1 MSAKVYFFPHPFTD
15 ERREASIESGV
26 TLASIVKTAR
36 SDIPRGLMVRTFVN
50 GMLISADKR
59 QNTVLN
65 DGDEIIVRIVPA
77 DPNDSDRQQAAES
90 KTIGGIAAMVL
101 GVGLLVIGGILTG
114 GALWVAVGAAALV
127 TSGVGLMIGGGLT
140 ASGVIGGPYA
150 DEMGTKNHPSIRGA
164 SNQSDPNG
172 KVPLVLGRS
181 LITPGYLCPPY
192 TVISGVDG
200 KDQYLYMS
208 FILGY
213 APLSVSNIKFGDFLV
228 ASNSANTTEGA
239 IAVDGVLPGC
249 EVELRQSGSVI
260 SFFEKEVIEQNFQ
273 TLLSRYHVLSGLSLT
288 VDASARTITRSSGDW
303 TDSDNDVQV
312 GDYVDFYGFS
322 NYGNNKQF
330 LVTGISSTVIYCNQA
345 STLVNET
352 KSDVG
357 VIVVPAT
364 IQTTAQNTTQIAVT
378 ITFPKLVKYHTD
390 DKLYTTVVVKPY
402 YRLKAATGSPPN
414 PWTLLGTFDAGSN
427 SITRNKAETLR
438 FTATSGTLTAGQ
450 YEVFV
455 MRETED
461 SDDTK
466 IVDQVYWT
474 SLRSHTGID
483 AMPQAY
489 REKVATLGVKVKAS
503 EAVQNCIT
511 KLNCIVSADY
521 SYIATED
528 TSHDWASIIA
538 SNPRNAALAFVH
550 AIMGPGNPRPRPTS
564 QMDWA
569 SIYAFAQ
576 WCDTAKGTGDNAYK
590 VEINGLITSSMK
602 LSELIVKILS
612 QARASLTM
620 SEGKYGVVYDA
631 AQSTPKQHIGP
642 HNSWGFQGKKVF
654 GEEIHGYRVKFI
666 NADEEYTT
674 DERIVLDDGYKY
686 DTEADGILRDCWGVD
701 KTADAGYI
709 EATKFETIEAG
720 LNTNP
725 AQVFGWCRYL
735 LAVRKLRPELFT
747 VNMDAENL
755 AVKRGELVKVT
766 HPAPRWGLADG
777 RLTGVTVD
785 GGGNITAVET
795 NNMLTMEAGK
805 DYAIRIRTATGTSV
819 YRTVVL
825 DVGDTNELTLTTPIS
840 AGADM
845 PAEGDWFAF
854 GIDELETVDCIV
866 AGVDLNDDLSAKLT
880 LFEAAPAVHTA
891 DTGAIPDFVSKVS
904 FGPVPSAPSTK
915 SQVFPPAPDV
925 IPYPSEKALST
936 LSDTVDFDG
945 QYGIYNGQ
953 RYFGTTPST
962 WTLDDAGQTA
972 ADVAAL
978 IPIYEPAYLGAHLDG
993 APATAKNGDSYL
1005 RYSVTS
1011 GNENRGVFTYDGTT
1025 WTRTTD
1031 PIYVYKAL
1039 VDIVFICQLKDPDGA
1054 TLYGTEA
1061 DYGVTSTIETAHI
1074 MAAIIDRLRVGDLEI
1089 FGTLKSLLMDTINS
1103 QAGETINA
1111 PTPTY
1116 WPGSALVDHC
1126 ASLAD
1131 GWHAVDNASTFGGK
1145 NITHV
1150 VKGPGNDHSIEYQ
1163 SDATEEVVAP
1173 GSTYTEYKSL
1183 TSVVDGKARIV
1194 LDVKSAGWFKNTY
1207 WQITKNGSVLYSGRS
1222 NGVGVWDDTYFNDI
1236 TLAVGDVVKLLA
1248 YSTSGNGAVA
1258 NFDIIPAADTIG
1270 IWNNTDNTAKV
1281 VESSVYYS
1289 LAGNIDVTGLSD
1301 FATADYDD
1309 YWLGSEFISLF
1320 SGKITNFRTLDLGGG
1335 TFNSKTCETIYKNG
1349 TATITLGFTDATT
1362 LLINSA
1368 SYYTYAGSVIL
1379 PTVEGKILFGDPDSE
1394 GQYELW
1400 SHNIPG
1406 TTNNIITWRN
1416 IKTGKIFSILEVR
1429 APDVSS
1435 GDSES
1440 TLFLHAVVGD
1450 GDFVNDKSM
1459 HNYSGTMKVVDVFS
1473 NFGASGALG
1482 AWEWWRKKY
1491 SESSA
1496 VKVASID
1503 ANNGNLEIIGE
1514 VKGATAAITGN
1525 ASVGGNLSVTGG
1537 VSGSG
1542 GTLASTQLNSYKI
1555 DDDSSPIATRS
1566 SGLVN
1571 AGQRSSLFSVYKPIT
1586 VAFSSGSTSSF
1597 YLQVYRD
1604 GSYYNVLTNANDAVS
1619 LNPGRYAFYNSSGSD
1634 SISVGIACVGAYG
1647 TADGS
1652 SIWS

>member
-1 MSAKVYFFPHPFTD
+1 VSAKVYFFPHPFTD

-26 TLASIVKTAR
+26 TLASIVKNAR

-50 GMLISADKR
+50 GTLVSADKR
-59 QNTVLN
+59 QNTVLK

-77 DPNDSDRQQAAES
+77 NSGDGTRQEAAQG
-90 KTIGGIAAMVL
+90 KGVLGGIATIAGIAFAVVAGIVTGGLSWIAVGMIAA
-101 GVGLLVIGGILTG
+101 GVGLV
-114 GALWVAVGAAALV
+114 V
-127 TSGVGLMIGGGLT
+127 TSGLT

-172 KVPLVLGRS
+172 KVPLVLGRH
-181 LITPGYLCPPY
+181 LLTPGYLCPPY
-192 TVISGVDG
+192 TVISGTDG
-200 KDQYLYMS
+200 KDQYLYMA
-208 FILGY
+208 FVLGY
-213 APLSVSNIKFGDFLV
+213 APLSVSNIKLGDFLV

-249 EVELRQSGSVI
+249 EVELRQSGAAI

-322 NYGNNKQF
+322 NDGNNKQF
-330 LVTGISSTVIYCNQA
+330 LVTGISSTVIYCALA

-364 IQTTAQNTTQIAVT
+364 LQTTAQNTTQIAVT
-378 ITFPKLVKYHTD
+378 ITFPKLVKYNTD

-402 YRLKAATGSPPN
+402 YRLKAAAGSPPN
-414 PWTLLGTFDAGSN
+414 PWTLLGTFDSGSN

-461 SDDTK
+461 ADDTK

-483 AMPQAY
+483 IMPQAY
-489 REKVATLGVKVKAS
+489 REKVAILGVKVKAS

-511 KLNCIVSADY
+511 KLNCIVAADY

-590 VEINGLITSSMK
+590 IEINGLITSSMK

-620 SEGKYGVVYDA
+620 SEGKYGVVYDV

-686 DTEADGILRDCWGVD
+686 DTEADGVLRDCWGVD

-755 AVKRGELVKVT
+755 AVRRGELVKVT

-777 RLTGVTVD
+777 RLSGITVD
-785 GGGNITAVET
+785 GEGNITAVET
-795 NNMLTMEAGK
+795 DNMLTMEAGK
-805 DYAIRIRTATGTSV
+805 AYAIRIRTAAGTSV

-825 DVGDTNELTLTTPIS
+825 DVGDTHELTLSTPIS
-840 AGADM
+840 AGADI

-866 AGVDLNDDLSAKLT
+866 AGIDLNDDLSAKLT

-891 DTGAIPDFVSKVS
+891 DMGAIPDFTSKVS
-904 FGPVPSAPSTK
+904 FGPNPSAPSTK
-915 SQVFPPAPDV
+915 PSVFPPAPDV

-953 RYFGTTPST
+953 RYIGTTPDT
-962 WTLDDAGQTA
+962 WTLNDAGQTA

-993 APATAKNGDSYL
+993 TPSTAKNGDSYL
-1005 RYSVTS
+1005 RYSPTS
-1011 GNENRGVFTYDGTT
+1011 GDENRGVFTYDGTT

-1039 VDIVFICQLKDPDGA
+1039 VDIVFVCQLKDQDGA
-1054 TLYGTEA
+1054 ALYGAEA
-1061 DYGVTSTIETAHI
+1061 DYGIDSSMQTAHI
-1074 MAAIIDRLRVGDLEI
+1074 MSAIIDRLRVGDLEI

-1116 WPGSALVDHC
+1116 WPGSELIDLC
-1126 ASLAD
+1126 STLAD
-1131 GWHAVDNASTFGGK
+1131 GWHAVDSASAFDGK

-1150 VKGPGNDHSIEYQ
+1150 VKGGSDNTVSYQASDVEATGPGTLKTITSAVSGKTTLYFDIKDTAWFRLHVN
-1163 SDATEEVVAP
+1163 
-1173 GSTYTEYKSL
+1173 GSLYKSYL
-1183 TSVVDGKARIV
+1183 GTSSYVTQSEKLV
-1194 LDVKSAGWFKNTY
+1194 LNT
-1207 WQITKNGSVLYSGRS
+1207 G
-1222 NGVGVWDDTYFNDI
+1222 
-1236 TLAVGDVVKLLA
+1236 
-1248 YSTSGNGAVA
+1248 
-1258 NFDIIPAADTIG
+1258 DIISLESSSGYCRNFRLCPAVNTIG
-1270 IWNNTDNTAKV
+1270 LWNNTDNTALSV
-1281 VESSVYYS
+1281 DNAGYYDEAGTVNVNSGTLTTSS
-1289 LAGNIDVTGLSD
+1289 I
-1301 FATADYDD
+1301 DD
-1309 YWLGSEFISLF
+1309 YWPGSELIALF
-1320 SGKITNFRTLDLGGG
+1320 TGKLTAYRTVDLGGG
-1335 TFNSKTCETIYKNG
+1335 TFNSKTCSTIYQNG
-1349 TATITLGFTDATT
+1349 SESIIITFTDATT
-1362 LLINSA
+1362 ITINA
-1368 SYYTYAGSVIL
+1368 IGYYSYTGSIIL
-1379 PTVEGKILFGDPDSE
+1379 DDVEGKILFGDPDSE

-1406 TTNNIITWRN
+1406 STDNILTVRN
-1416 IKTGKIFSILEVR
+1416 TKSGKVFSIWETR
-1429 APDVSS
+1429 APDTTA
-1435 GDSES
+1435 GNDSES
-1440 TLFLHAVVGD
+1440 TFSLHGVVGSD
-1450 GDFVNDKSM
+1450 DYVHDDSM
-1459 HNYSGTMKVVDVFS
+1459 HNYSGDMHFIDGFYNYSGGHVGNWKKVSKRTPTAWAADTIYAINDLRVNSGNVYLCIYGGTS
-1473 NFGASGALG
+1473 ASSGG
-1482 AWEWWRKKY
+1482 PT
-1491 SESSA
+1491 
-1496 VKVASID
+1496 
-1503 ANNGNLEIIGE
+1503 G
-1514 VKGATAAITGN
+1514 TGN
-1525 ASVGGNLSVTGG
+1525 HIQDNTVYWAYIDGLSDGVLEELLAETNTLEGTLWVAGGRKVTGYLHGTYTEAEMFTAIVPTLRVIGQSIIVSGFAMQGTTIINVNRAMRTSHSGIHLYGFRTSTNAASFLYIEYDSSDSVT
-1537 VSGSG
+1537 
-1542 GTLASTQLNSYKI
+1542 ASLS
-1555 DDDSSPIATRS
+1555 
-1566 SGLVN
+1566 
-1571 AGQRSSLFSVYKPIT
+1571 
-1586 VAFSSGSTSSF
+1586 
-1597 YLQVYRD
+1597 
-1604 GSYYNVLTNANDAVS
+1604 
-1619 LNPGRYAFYNSSGSD
+1619 
-1634 SISVGIACVGAYG
+1634 
-1647 TADGS
+1647 
-1652 SIWS
+1652 W